1 MRAETGENAPMTQ
14 TTQPIPRDD
23 TGRALVPSED
33 ARLLVVGAGGMLGR
47 AITSTCSAHDL
58 NWVGTGRGS
67 INLGDP
73 GTIRRDARDWV
84 PPGGVV
90 INCAAWTDVD
100 GAEKDE
106 AGATAV
112 NATGVGMLAEVCRAQ
127 DSVLV
132 HFSTDYVFDGRHQAA
147 GAVTGATGAS
157 SGAGTARPWRTDD
170 PIAPINAYGRSKA
183 AGERAIVASGCEH
196 LILRTSWLHGAWG
209 KNFVR
214 TIAGLC
220 LSRLEIKVV
229 DDQVGRPT
237 CCWHLASATL
247 ALLRHGRR
255 GIVHVTDG
263 GPETSWF
270 GFAREIASHVERRWS
285 KACEVA
291 PCTTADFPRPAKRPA
306 YSVLDLSATDSLI
319 GPRPDW
325 RIGLAEVM
333 ATMEKPG

>member
-1 MRAETGENAPMTQ
+1 MSHA
-14 TTQPIPRDD
+14 TQPTPRDD
-23 TGRALVPSED
+23 KGRAIVPSED
-33 ARLLVVGAGGMLGR
+33 ARLLVIGAGGMLGR
-47 AITSTCSAHDL
+47 AITATCSAHDL
-58 NWVGTGRGS
+58 NWVGTGRGA
-67 INLGDP
+67 INLADP
-73 GTIRRDARDWV
+73 GTIRREAREWV

-106 AGATAV
+106 PGATAT

-127 DSVLV
+127 DALLV
-132 HFSTDYVFDGRHQAA
+132 HFSTDYVFDGCLDGCHQSAA
-147 GAVTGATGAS
+147 LGATGANN
-157 SGAGTARPWRTDD
+157 GEANARPWRVND
-170 PIAPINAYGRSKA
+170 PIAPLNAYGRSKA
-183 AGERAIVASGCEH
+183 AGERAIIASGCDH
-196 LILRTSWLHGAWG
+196 LIIRTSWLHAAWG

-220 LSRLEIKVV
+220 LTKPQIKVV

-247 ALLRHGRR
+247 ALVRHSTR
-255 GIVHVTDG
+255 GIVHVTDA
-263 GPETSWF
+263 GPATSWF
-270 GFAREIASHVERRWS
+270 GFAQEIARNVNRRWG

-306 YSVLDLSATDSLI
+306 YSVLDLSATETII

-325 RIGLAEVM
+325 RTGLGEVM